1 MSYDPPQ
8 RRSVR
13 LKGFDYASAGAFF
26 VTVGVQKR
34 ECLWG
39 DVRDGEMC
47 LSDAGRMI
55 LDVWESLPER
65 FPFVSLDVFVVMPNH
80 VHGIIICNDTGVGAG
95 LVPALHA
102 PQIEGRPQGIA
113 PTLGDVV
120 GAFKSL
126 TTHRYISGVKNH
138 GWPAFDKRLWQRN
151 YYERILRD
159 EDELKAIREYIVHNP
174 LGWAQDQENP
184 NARPVVAL

>member
-26 VTVGVQKR
+26 VTVRVQKR

-39 DVRDGEMC
+39 DVRDGEVC
-47 LSDAGRMI
+47 LTDAERMVVG
-55 LDVWESLPER
+55 VWEGLRER
-65 FPFVSLDVFVVMPNH
+65 FPFISLDAFVVIPNH
-80 VHGIIICNDTGVGAG
+80 VHGIIIRSDTGVGAG

-102 PQIEGRPQGIA
+102 LQIEGRPQGIA

-126 TTHRYISGVKNH
+126 TTHRYISGIKNS
-138 GWPAFDKRLWQRN
+138 GWPTFDKRPWQRN
-151 YYERILRD
+151 YYERILRN